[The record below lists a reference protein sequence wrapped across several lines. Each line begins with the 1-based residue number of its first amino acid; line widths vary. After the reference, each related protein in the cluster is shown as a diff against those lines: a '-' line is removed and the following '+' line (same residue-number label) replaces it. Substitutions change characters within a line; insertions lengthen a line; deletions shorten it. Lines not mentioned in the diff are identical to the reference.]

1 MAHSSEHR
9 FWCQGVLRFV
19 LALLCLCLVGYI
31 VGPTLFWHLKE
42 KSRAQ
47 ASCPSC
53 VCDCSSETDF
63 LLPPGKMAR
72 LMVFVI
78 QFAIAAVLDF
88 PLSWYLQGEILNRHI
103 GLVNST
109 YSDCGKNVPD
119 VNEELEKDI
128 VALLSEEIALQKIV
142 SNDTLERTRVLTMDT
157 KRASS
162 HYQKEAEKC
171 NIGVEICEEAREG
184 AEAELR
190 EELKL
195 TALWEKRARELGW
208 KDSKKV

>member
-1 MAHSSEHR
+1 MAHSSKQR
-9 FWCQGVLRFV
+9 FWCQVVLRFGFAFV
-19 LALLCLCLVGYI
+19 CVCLVGYI
-31 VGPTLFWHLKE
+31 LGPTLFWRLKE
-42 KSRAQ
+42 KSTAQ

-53 VCDCSSETDF
+53 VCDCSLETNF
-63 LLPPGKMAR
+63 LLLP
-72 LMVFVI
+72 
-78 QFAIAAVLDF
+78 
-88 PLSWYLQGEILNRHI
+88 

-109 YSDCGKNVPD
+109 YSDCGKNDPD

-128 VALLSEEIALQKIV
+128 VALLSEEINLQKIV
-142 SNDTLERTRVLTMDT
+142 SNDTLKHTWALTIDT

-171 NIGVEICEEAREG
+171 NAGVGTCEEAREK

-195 TALWEKRARELGW
+195 TALWEKRAHELGW
-208 KDSKKV
+208 KDSERVDT

>member
-1 MAHSSEHR
+1 MARSSEQR
-9 FWCQGVLRFV
+9 FWSQGVLRFV
-19 LALLCLCLVGYI
+19 LAVVCVCSVGYI
-31 VGPTLFWHLKE
+31 VGSTLFWCLKE

-53 VCDCSSETDF
+53 VCYCSSETDF
-63 LLPPGKMAR
+63 LSPP
-72 LMVFVI
+72 
-78 QFAIAAVLDF
+78 
-88 PLSWYLQGEILNRHI
+88 

-109 YSDCGKNVPD
+109 YSGCGNNDAD

-128 VALLSEEIALQKIV
+128 VALLSEEIALQRIV
-142 SNDTLERTRVLTMDT
+142 SNDTLDRTCALTMDT

-171 NIGVEICEEAREG
+171 NAGVETCEEARERD
-184 AEAELR
+184 EAEQR

-208 KDSKKV
+208 KDSKRVYT